1 MTMDKHTPGK
11 PMNSHFPILIIT
23 GRPAAGKSEVIDFLK
38 KCDPIIRLEKFHI
51 ANFEELDDFVY
62 VWETFELDDLMT
74 RFGKP
79 RIWSDEKYWFK
90 DQFVWDLYMERMA
103 LDYKKKVLKDPVY
116 HDKMTTLVEF
126 ARGGE
131 NAIHHALT
139 FLSDEMLSKASL
151 VYIKVPYEESVR
163 KNRKRARSGQE
174 DSILYHSLPDEKM
187 EFYYKTND
195 WEQLTAK
202 DPNLIEVKGH
212 KIPYCAFENMPE
224 KTMDPALIAPE
235 LERVI
240 KKLWS
245 LQK

>member
-1 MTMDKHTPGK
+1 
-11 PMNSHFPILIIT
+11 MNQHFPILIIT

-74 RFGKP
+74 RFKQP

-90 DQFVWDLYMERMA
+90 DQYIWDLYMDRMA
-103 LDYKKKVLKDPVY
+103 LDYKKKVLKDPAY

-126 ARGGE
+126 ARGGD
-131 NAIHHALT
+131 NAMYHALT

-151 VYIKVPYEESVR
+151 MYIKVPYEESVR
-163 KNRKRARSGQE
+163 KNRRRARPGQE

-202 DPNLIEVKGH
+202 DPNFIEVKGH

-235 LERVI
+235 LERVT

>member
-1 MTMDKHTPGK
+1 
-11 PMNSHFPILIIT
+11 MNQHFPILIIT

-38 KCDPIIRLEKFHI
+38 KCDPTIRLEKFHI
-51 ANFEELDDFVY
+51 ANFEELDDFIY

-74 RFGKP
+74 RFRKP

-90 DQFVWDLYMERMA
+90 DQYIWDLYMDRMA
-103 LDYKKKVLKDPVY
+103 LDYKKKVLKDPAY
-116 HDKMTTLVEF
+116 HEKMTTLVEF

-131 NAIHHALT
+131 DAIHHALT

-163 KNRKRARSGQE
+163 KNRKRARPGQE

-202 DPNLIEVKGH
+202 DPNYIEVKGH

-235 LERVI
+235 LERVT